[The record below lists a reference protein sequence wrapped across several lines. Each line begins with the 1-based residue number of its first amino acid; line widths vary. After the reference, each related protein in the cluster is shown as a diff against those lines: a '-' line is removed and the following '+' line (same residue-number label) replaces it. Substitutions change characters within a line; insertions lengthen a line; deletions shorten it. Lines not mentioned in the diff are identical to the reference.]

1 MSHDEDQQI
10 DRDEFITAP
19 IDGSNAQRKRLSPLR
34 IAVAS
39 SLLLL
44 ALGAGGSALWRA
56 RTMHGHEERL
66 DALLLGSG
74 RDRAGALERARLAG
88 RWVGT
93 LEVEAGTREAVALV
107 LEASPPEDAEIGLR
121 FVLSGTSFVQRGLA
135 DFDSASGVVR
145 LAGDARLAS
154 GPDEDRPQV
163 LRAVAPWRG
172 ALRRIGE

>member
-1 MSHDEDQQI
+1 MSHDEDSQI

-19 IDGSNAQRKRLSPLR
+19 IDESAAERKRLSPLR

-39 SLLLL
+39 GLLLL

-56 RTMHGHEERL
+56 RTEDAHEARL

-74 RDRAGALERARLAG
+74 RDRAGASVHARLAG

-107 LEASPPEDAEIGLR
+107 LETPPPEDAEIGLR

-135 DFDSASGVVR
+135 EFDAASGVVR